1 MYCATANG
9 FCFTSKFGP
18 AGGGHK
24 GWFTES
30 ESIAQ
35 LVSPNQQL
43 SLLLNLELMGFDLL
57 IQFRRFS
64 QQQLVHTYLPTYP
77 PTFPRTTN
85 YMGEGGLTFLCNR
98 LTWYNPDLASKNLL
112 ELCSSSAYRFCMC
125 HSMLPNECK
134 QGGRSMSSCI

>member
-9 FCFTSKFGP
+9 FCFTPKFGT

-64 QQQLVHTYLPTYP
+64 QQQLVHTYLPTYLP
-77 PTFPRTTN
+77 SP
-85 YMGEGGLTFLCNR
+85 GL
-98 LTWYNPDLASKNLL
+98 LTIWGKED
-112 ELCSSSAYRFCMC
+112 
-125 HSMLPNECK
+125 
-134 QGGRSMSSCI
+134 